1 MGDASRYL
9 DADQGNQATQFGI
22 VGKQADVDSARNIK
36 QGGLDSAASIR
47 QAELESAASEAQ
59 ANLTDVRQRFDVTQ
73 ADIGDERR
81 MDSTGRMIDAETT
94 ASGMEVAGAA
104 AQAEAATRA
113 ADLGI
118 AGSNL
123 TSENARDLIA
133 AGSISTEQM
142 EILLG
147 LGTVT
152 IGEEVDQTLE
162 SKRKTKE
169 KEFGTEVSA
178 GFGV

>member
-1 MGDASRYL
+1 
-9 DADQGNQATQFGI
+9 
-22 VGKQADVDSARNIK
+22 
-36 QGGLDSAASIR
+36 
-47 QAELESAASEAQ
+47 
-59 ANLTDVRQRFDVTQ
+59 
-73 ADIGDERR
+73 

-123 TSENARDLIA
+123 TSENARDLIE

-142 EILLG
+142 AILLD

-162 SKRKTKE
+162 SERERILKE
-169 KEFGTEVSA
+169 KGLEVKTSI
-178 GFGV
+178 F